1 MKDVSGLGLDW
12 IRMFFLCALVPL
24 PASADITCASC
35 SSPIKIRGNEA
46 LTQVTQTIIVNRQFE
61 SVTVGSAL
69 KSRIWGLDRPQLFTE
84 ANRGSPGR
92 QNTENAHLSS
102 VVQASPTKENDG
114 KVYSTVSSGGSR
126 KVKRSVFSSE
136 HEKSVNGAPAPR
148 FDFRRTGGADS
159 TGRSPKQNEPHLV
172 TSTFA
177 LSGDSAHNQAMV
189 LWSGHN
195 SSVILI
201 LTKLFD
207 FNLGTV
213 TESSLWRSVDFG
225 TTYEKLTDK
234 MMSRTMLS
242 YLYVC
247 PTNKRKI
254 LILSDPEV
262 ESCLLIS
269 SDEGATFQKYNINF
283 YIMSLLFH
291 PTQENWILAYSH
303 DQRLYSSMDFGKKW
317 ILINERVTPGRF
329 YCTCGILIRA
339 MSGLDKEADLV
350 HIEARTDS
358 GQMQYITCRAQK
370 CSEEGRQYPFSG
382 RIDTNSLV
390 VQDQYIFLQL
400 TTGGRTT
407 YFVSYQRGPFRT
419 IQLPKYC
426 LPKDMHIV
434 STDEGQV
441 LAAVQEWNENDTY
454 SLYISD
460 TPGVYFTRS
469 LPNLRTSRGLA
480 GNLIVDVYKVAG
492 VSGLIIANKKEDTQM
507 KTYITFNKGQTWA
520 LLQPPTKDANGND
533 INCYLPSCSLHL
545 HLQMSEN
552 PYTPDTISTK
562 HSAPGIIV
570 ATGNIGP
577 ELSFSNTGMFVS
589 SDAGNTWRQIFEEE
603 HSVWFLDHGG
613 ALLAVTQSAVPTRY
627 LWISLD
633 EGRQWDR
640 LSFSSTPL
648 FVDGVLMTPET
659 ENHIITF
666 FGHFSYHS
674 DWQLIK
680 IDYSSLFGRKCTDG
694 DFQTWHLHNKGE
706 VCVMGER
713 QVYMK
718 RKPGTRC
725 TLGREYSRVVSAE
738 PCICTLYDFECDYGF
753 ERQPSGKCSP
763 AFWYD
768 VNLPSHTCSH
778 GQHFRNSTGYRRVM
792 LNNCREGLKD
802 TLSPKTQQ
810 CKPIAPKGLQLSTS
824 NSQLTAIL
832 GTNIT
837 FRVTLQNGDS
847 LSTSLHVDFGDGT
860 SVSYSNISRL
870 GDSITHT
877 YRIAGIFRVTAHAQN
892 SQGSDS
898 NSVYLHITSPVERVF
913 LSAPVVVTRGREA
926 NLTAV
931 LWPSQ
936 PRTATF
942 YWWFNNSTEPLITLD
957 GSVSHIFTQEG
968 SNSVTVQVSAG
979 GAVLQDVKTII
990 VKEFFR
996 SLLLSFSPNLEEHN
1010 PSVAEWRQDVGRV
1023 VRATLTQVCGFPE
1036 AQLLVSVFPGS
1047 PTAAELFILP
1057 DKNQSAYRSHAEE
1070 QLDKMSEVLVNAL
1083 NLNLIQFDLKPDTRV
1098 TVSLSQLTLAPLV
1111 DSTALPSGS
1120 AMLLL
1125 VSLGLLGLAILLI
1138 YKFKRKIPWIHVET
1152 EDTHEKEPE
1161 MISAVGQ
1168 EKNGTHT
1175 TATSSFTP
1183 CSKHSAHTPFPSNPG
1198 TLNSFSHLPP
1208 PRELME
1214 KELEAH
1220 NTGGLGVGERLRTRQ
1235 IPNCTNV

>member
-1 MKDVSGLGLDW
+1 MCKWTLLGDLLTVCV
-12 IRMFFLCALVPL
+12 FFF
-24 PASADITCASC
+24 
-35 SSPIKIRGNEA
+35 
-46 LTQVTQTIIVNRQFE
+46 Q
-61 SVTVGSAL
+61 
-69 KSRIWGLDRPQLFTE
+69 
-84 ANRGSPGR
+84 
-92 QNTENAHLSS
+92 
-102 VVQASPTKENDG
+102 
-114 KVYSTVSSGGSR
+114 
-126 KVKRSVFSSE
+126 
-136 HEKSVNGAPAPR
+136 
-148 FDFRRTGGADS
+148 
-159 TGRSPKQNEPHLV
+159 
-172 TSTFA
+172 
-177 LSGDSAHNQAMV
+177 
-189 LWSGHN
+189 
-195 SSVILI
+195 VILI

-225 TTYEKLTDK
+225 TTYEKLMDK
-234 MMSRTMLS
+234 VMIRTMLS
-242 YLYVC
+242 YLYVF

-262 ESCLLIS
+262 ESSLLIS
-269 SDEGATFQKYNINF
+269 SDEGATFQKFNINF

-303 DQRLYSSMDFGKKW
+303 DQRLYSSLDFGKKW
-317 ILINERVTPGRF
+317 ILVHERVTPGRF
-329 YCTCGILIRA
+329 YWY
-339 MSGLDKEADLV
+339 
-350 HIEARTDS
+350 DS
-358 GQMQYITCRAQK
+358 HTHTHTQKMQYITCRAQK

-400 TTGGRTT
+400 TTAGRTT

-469 LPNLRTSRGLA
+469 LPNLHTFRSLA

-492 VSGLIIANKKEDTQM
+492 VSGLIIANKKEDAQM
-507 KTYITFNKGQTWA
+507 RTYITYNKGQTWS
-520 LLQPPTKDANGND
+520 LLQPPAKDTTGHD
-533 INCYLPSCSLHL
+533 INCNLPSCSLHL
-545 HLQMSEN
+545 LLQMSEN

-577 ELSFSNTGMFVS
+577 ELSFSNTGMFIS

-613 ALLAVTQSAVPTRY
+613 ALLAVTQSVVPTRH

-633 EGRQWDR
+633 EGRQWDK

-648 FVDGVLMTPET
+648 FVDGVMMTPET

-666 FGHFSYHS
+666 FGHFNYHS

-725 TLGREYSRVVSAE
+725 TLGQEYSRVVSAE

-753 ERQPSGKCSP
+753 ERQASGKCAP

-768 VNLPSHTCSH
+768 VNLPAHTCSH
-778 GQHFRNSTGYRRVM
+778 GQRYRNSTGYRQVL

-802 TLSPKTQQ
+802 TLSPKMQQ
-810 CKPIAPKGLQLSTS
+810 CKPIAPSGLQLSTI
-824 NSQLTAIL
+824 NSQLTAVL

-837 FRVTLQNGDS
+837 FRVALQN
-847 LSTSLHVDFGDGT
+847 
-860 SVSYSNISRL
+860 VSQQVHRHTHKVIYKVLCFRL
-870 GDSITHT
+870 VVLKLFKTN
-877 YRIAGIFRVTAHAQN
+877 F
-892 SQGSDS
+892 
-898 NSVYLHITSPVERVF
+898 TSPVERIF
-913 LSAPVVVTRGREA
+913 LSAPVVVIRGNEA

-942 YWWFNNSTEPLITLD
+942 YWWFSNRTEPLITL
-957 GSVSHIFTQEG
+957 EG
-968 SNSVTVQVSAG
+968 SISHTYTREGPNSVTVQVSAG
-979 GAVLQDVKTII
+979 GTVLQDVKII
-990 VKEFFR
+990 TVKDFFR

-1010 PSVAEWRQDVGRV
+1010 PSIAEWRQDVGRV
-1023 VRATLTQVCGFPE
+1023 VRATLSQVCGFPE
-1036 AQLLVSVFPGS
+1036 DQLLVSVFPGS

-1057 DKNQSAYRSHAEE
+1057 ETNQSAFRSYTEE
-1070 QLDKMSEVLVNAL
+1070 QLDKAR
-1083 NLNLIQFDLKPDTRV
+1083 T
-1098 TVSLSQLTLAPLV
+1098 
-1111 DSTALPSGS
+1111 
-1120 AMLLL
+1120 
-1125 VSLGLLGLAILLI
+1125 
-1138 YKFKRKIPWIHVET
+1138 
-1152 EDTHEKEPE
+1152 
-1161 MISAVGQ
+1161 
-1168 EKNGTHT
+1168 THT
-1175 TATSSFTP
+1175 HT
-1183 CSKHSAHTPFPSNPG
+1183 HAHI
-1198 TLNSFSHLPP
+1198 L
-1208 PRELME
+1208 
-1214 KELEAH
+1214 K
-1220 NTGGLGVGERLRTRQ
+1220 Q
-1235 IPNCTNV
+1235 NVLL

>member
-1 MKDVSGLGLDW
+1 MIKTKNVLGFESSWTYWTL
-12 IRMFFLCALVPL
+12 FFLCALVPL
-24 PASADITCASC
+24 PVRAEITCASC
-35 SSPIKIRGNEA
+35 FAPIRRA
-46 LTQVTQTIIVNRQFE
+46 AFVSRDF
-61 SVTVGSAL
+61 GSAPDGSTDKNWKWRL
-69 KSRIWGLDRPQLFTE
+69 DGAQLSPEAHEKSPSVSWIEKLQN
-84 ANRGSPGR
+84 ANISRAERTSPA
-92 QNTENAHLSS
+92 EE
-102 VVQASPTKENDG
+102 KDG
-114 KVYSTVSSGGSR
+114 KVYPTSSPEEPKVNRREKRSLFPPESATGSR
-126 KVKRSVFSSE
+126 FE
-136 HEKSVNGAPAPR
+136 
-148 FDFRRTGGADS
+148 FRRTGGVDG
-159 TGRSPKQNEPHLV
+159 TGKSPRQNEPHLI

-177 LSGDSAHNQAMV
+177 LSADSAHNQAMV
-189 LWSGHN
+189 LWSGPN

-225 TTYEKLTDK
+225 TTYEKLMDK
-234 MMSRTMLS
+234 VMIRTMLS

-262 ESCLLIS
+262 ESSLLIS
-269 SDEGATFQKYNINF
+269 SDEGATFQKFNINF

-291 PTQENWILAYSH
+291 PTQENWIL
-303 DQRLYSSMDFGKKW
+303 LYSSVDFGKKW
-317 ILINERVTPGRF
+317 ILVHERVTPGRF
-329 YCTCGILIRA
+329 YWYESRRSCAQAYPVLIN
-339 MSGLDKEADLV
+339 LCVCLTE
-350 HIEARTDS
+350 
-358 GQMQYITCRAQK
+358 MQYITCRAQK

-400 TTGGRTT
+400 TTAGRTM

-469 LPNLRTSRGLA
+469 LPNLHTFRSLT

-492 VSGLIIANKKEDTQM
+492 VSGLIIANKKEDSQM
-507 KTYITFNKGQTWA
+507 RTYITYNKGQTWS
-520 LLQPPTKDANGND
+520 LLQPPVKDTTGHD
-533 INCYLPSCSLHL
+533 IHCNLPSCSLHL
-545 HLQMSEN
+545 LLQMSEN

-577 ELSFSNTGMFVS
+577 ELSFSNTGMFIS
-589 SDAGNTWRQIFEEE
+589 SDAGNTWRKIFEEE
-603 HSVWFLDHGG
+603 HGVWFLDHGG
-613 ALLAVTQSAVPTRY
+613 ALLAVTQSAVPTRH

-633 EGRQWDR
+633 EGRKWDK

-666 FGHFSYHS
+666 FGHFNYHS

-753 ERQPSGKCSP
+753 ERQASGKCAP

-768 VNLPSHTCSH
+768 VNLPAHTCSH
-778 GQHFRNSTGYRRVM
+778 GQHYRNSTGYRQVL

-802 TLSPKTQQ
+802 TLSPKMQQ
-810 CKPIAPKGLQLSTS
+810 CKPIAPSGLQLSTI
-824 NSQLTAIL
+824 NSQLTAVL

-837 FRVTLQNGDS
+837 FRVALQNVS
-847 LSTSLHVDFGDGT
+847 QQVLHVDFGDGI

-870 GDSITHT
+870 GDSITHM
-877 YRIAGIFRVTAHAQN
+877 YRVAGIFRVTACAQN

-898 NSVYLHITSPVERVF
+898 SFLYLHITSPVERIF
-913 LSAPVVVTRGREA
+913 LSAPVVVIRGNEA

-942 YWWFNNSTEPLITLD
+942 YWWFSNSTEPLITLE
-957 GSVSHIFTQEG
+957 GSISYIFTREG
-968 SNSVTVQVSAG
+968 PNSVTVQVSTG
-979 GAVLQDVKTII
+979 GTVLQDVKII
-990 VKEFFR
+990 TVKDFFR

-1010 PSVAEWRQDVGRV
+1010 PSIAEWRQDVGRV
-1023 VRATLTQVCGFPE
+1023 VRATLSQVCGFPE
-1036 AQLLVSVFPGS
+1036 DQMLVSVFPGS

-1057 DKNQSAYRSHAEE
+1057 KTNQSEFRSHTEE
-1070 QLDKMSEVLVNAL
+1070 QLDKMSEVFMNTL
-1083 NLNLIQFDLKPDTRV
+1083 NQNLIHFDLKPDTRV
-1098 TVSLSQLTLAPLV
+1098 TVSVSQLTLAPLV
-1111 DSTALPSGS
+1111 DSSVLHSGS

-1125 VSLGLLGLAILLI
+1125 FSLGLVGLAILFI
-1138 YKFKRKIPWIHVET
+1138 YKFKRDCFLLIWST
-1152 EDTHEKEPE
+1152 WTRN
-1161 MISAVGQ
+1161 
-1168 EKNGTHT
+1168 KN
-1175 TATSSFTP
+1175 
-1183 CSKHSAHTPFPSNPG
+1183 PSNFLFPQ
-1198 TLNSFSHLPP
+1198 H
-1208 PRELME
+1208 
-1214 KELEAH
+1214 
-1220 NTGGLGVGERLRTRQ
+1220 
-1235 IPNCTNV
+1235 

>member
-1 MKDVSGLGLDW
+1 MIKTKNVLGFESSWTYWTL
-12 IRMFFLCALVPL
+12 FFLCALVPL
-24 PASADITCASC
+24 PVRAEITCASC
-35 SSPIKIRGNEA
+35 FAPIRRA
-46 LTQVTQTIIVNRQFE
+46 AFVSRDF
-61 SVTVGSAL
+61 GSAPDGSTDKNWKWRL
-69 KSRIWGLDRPQLFTE
+69 DGDQLSPEAHEKSPSVSWIEKLQN
-84 ANRGSPGR
+84 ANISRAERTSPA
-92 QNTENAHLSS
+92 EE
-102 VVQASPTKENDG
+102 KDG
-114 KVYSTVSSGGSR
+114 KVYPTSSPEEPKVNRREKRSLFPPESAAGSR
-126 KVKRSVFSSE
+126 FQ
-136 HEKSVNGAPAPR
+136 
-148 FDFRRTGGADS
+148 FRRTGGVDG
-159 TGRSPKQNEPHLV
+159 TGKSPRQNEPHLI

-177 LSGDSAHNQAMV
+177 LSADSAHNQAMV
-189 LWSGHN
+189 LWSGPN

-234 MMSRTMLS
+234 VMIRTMLS

-262 ESCLLIS
+262 ESSLLIS
-269 SDEGATFQKYNINF
+269 SDEGATFQKFNINF

-303 DQRLYSSMDFGKKW
+303 DQRLYSSVDFGKKW
-317 ILINERVTPGRF
+317 ILVHERVTPGRF
-329 YCTCGILIRA
+329 YWYESRRSCAQAYPVLIN
-339 MSGLDKEADLV
+339 LCVCLTE
-350 HIEARTDS
+350 
-358 GQMQYITCRAQK
+358 MQYITCRAQK

-400 TTGGRTT
+400 TTAGRTM

-469 LPNLRTSRGLA
+469 LPNLHTFRSLT

-492 VSGLIIANKKEDTQM
+492 VSGLIIANKKEDSQM
-507 KTYITFNKGQTWA
+507 RTYITYNKGQTWS
-520 LLQPPTKDANGND
+520 LLQPPVKDTTGHD
-533 INCYLPSCSLHL
+533 INCNLPSCSLHL
-545 HLQMSEN
+545 LLQMSEN

-577 ELSFSNTGMFVS
+577 ELSFSNTGMFIS
-589 SDAGNTWRQIFEEE
+589 SDAGNTWRKIFEEE
-603 HSVWFLDHGG
+603 HGVWFLDHGG
-613 ALLAVTQSAVPTRY
+613 ALLAVTQSAVPTRH

-633 EGRQWDR
+633 EGRKWDK

-666 FGHFSYHS
+666 FGHFNYHS

-753 ERQPSGKCSP
+753 ERQASGKCAP

-768 VNLPSHTCSH
+768 VNLPAHTCSH
-778 GQHFRNSTGYRRVM
+778 GQHYRNSTGYRQVL

-802 TLSPKTQQ
+802 TLSPKMQQ
-810 CKPIAPKGLQLSTS
+810 CKPIAPSGLQLSTI
-824 NSQLTAIL
+824 NSQLTAVL

-837 FRVTLQNGDS
+837 FRVALQNVS
-847 LSTSLHVDFGDGT
+847 QQVLHVDFGDGI

-870 GDSITHT
+870 GDSITHM
-877 YRIAGIFRVTAHAQN
+877 YRVAGIFRVTARAQN

-898 NSVYLHITSPVERVF
+898 SFLYLHITSPVERIF
-913 LSAPVVVTRGREA
+913 LSAPVVVIRGNEA

-942 YWWFNNSTEPLITLD
+942 YWWFSNSTEPLITL
-957 GSVSHIFTQEG
+957 EG
-968 SNSVTVQVSAG
+968 SISYTFTREGPNSVTVQVSTG
-979 GAVLQDVKTII
+979 GTVLQDVKII
-990 VKEFFR
+990 TVKDFFR

-1010 PSVAEWRQDVGRV
+1010 PSIAEWRQDVGRV
-1023 VRATLTQVCGFPE
+1023 VRATLSQVCGFPE
-1036 AQLLVSVFPGS
+1036 DQMLVSVFPGS

-1057 DKNQSAYRSHAEE
+1057 NTNQSEFRSHTEE
-1070 QLDKMSEVLVNAL
+1070 QLDKMSEVFMNAL
-1083 NLNLIQFDLKPDTRV
+1083 NQNLIHFDLKPDTRV
-1098 TVSLSQLTLAPLV
+1098 TVSVSQLTLDFNQCSLMTQNAYTKC
-1111 DSTALPSGS
+1111 TAL
-1120 AMLLL
+1120 LLS
-1125 VSLGLLGLAILLI
+1125 VVIGLILHCCLWLSYI
-1138 YKFKRKIPWIHVET
+1138 SPFHTVIPVNCHKIT
-1152 EDTHEKEPE
+1152 R
-1161 MISAVGQ
+1161 
-1168 EKNGTHT
+1168 T
-1175 TATSSFTP
+1175 TLPVNSKMH
-1183 CSKHSAHTPFPSNPG
+1183 CSQ
-1198 TLNSFSHLPP
+1198 
-1208 PRELME
+1208 
-1214 KELEAH
+1214 
-1220 NTGGLGVGERLRTRQ
+1220 RQ
-1235 IPNCTNV
+1235 

>member
-1 MKDVSGLGLDW
+1 MRGRMIKTKNVLGFESSWTYWTL
-12 IRMFFLCALVPL
+12 FFLCALVPL
-24 PASADITCASC
+24 PVRAEITCASC
-35 SSPIKIRGNEA
+35 FAPIRRA
-46 LTQVTQTIIVNRQFE
+46 AFVSRDF
-61 SVTVGSAL
+61 GSAPDGSTDKNWKWRL
-69 KSRIWGLDRPQLFTE
+69 DGDQLSPEAHEKSPSVSWIEKLQN
-84 ANRGSPGR
+84 ANISRAERTSPA
-92 QNTENAHLSS
+92 EE
-102 VVQASPTKENDG
+102 KDG
-114 KVYSTVSSGGSR
+114 KVYPTSSPEEPKVNRREKRSLFPPESAAGSR
-126 KVKRSVFSSE
+126 FQ
-136 HEKSVNGAPAPR
+136 
-148 FDFRRTGGADS
+148 FRRTGGVDG
-159 TGRSPKQNEPHLV
+159 TGKSPRQNEPHLI

-177 LSGDSAHNQAMV
+177 LSADSAHNQAMV
-189 LWSGHN
+189 LWSGPN

-234 MMSRTMLS
+234 VMIRTMLS

-262 ESCLLIS
+262 ESSLLIS
-269 SDEGATFQKYNINF
+269 SDEGATFQKFNINF

-303 DQRLYSSMDFGKKW
+303 DQRL
-317 ILINERVTPGRF
+317 
-329 YCTCGILIRA
+329 
-339 MSGLDKEADLV
+339 
-350 HIEARTDS
+350 
-358 GQMQYITCRAQK
+358 
-370 CSEEGRQYPFSG
+370 
-382 RIDTNSLV
+382 
-390 VQDQYIFLQL
+390 
-400 TTGGRTT
+400 TTAGRTM

-469 LPNLRTSRGLA
+469 LPNLHTFRSLT

-492 VSGLIIANKKEDTQM
+492 VSGLIIANKKEDSQM
-507 KTYITFNKGQTWA
+507 RTYITYNKGQTWS
-520 LLQPPTKDANGND
+520 LLQPPVKDTTGHD
-533 INCYLPSCSLHL
+533 INCNLPSCSLHL
-545 HLQMSEN
+545 LLQMSEN

-577 ELSFSNTGMFVS
+577 ELSFSNTGMFIS
-589 SDAGNTWRQIFEEE
+589 SDAGNTWRKIFEEE
-603 HSVWFLDHGG
+603 HGVWFLDHGG
-613 ALLAVTQSAVPTRY
+613 ALLAVTQSAVPTRH

-633 EGRQWDR
+633 EGRKWDK

-666 FGHFSYHS
+666 FGHFNYHS

-753 ERQPSGKCSP
+753 ERQASGKCAP

-768 VNLPSHTCSH
+768 VNLPAHTCSH
-778 GQHFRNSTGYRRVM
+778 GQHYRNSTGYRQVL

-802 TLSPKTQQ
+802 TLSPKMQQ
-810 CKPIAPKGLQLSTS
+810 CKPIAPSGLQLSTI
-824 NSQLTAIL
+824 NSQLTAVL

-837 FRVTLQNGDS
+837 FRVALQNGES
-847 LSTSLHVDFGDGT
+847 LSTSLHVDFGDGI

-870 GDSITHT
+870 GDSITHM
-877 YRIAGIFRVTAHAQN
+877 YRVAGIFRVTARAQN

-898 NSVYLHITSPVERVF
+898 SFLYLHITSPVERIF
-913 LSAPVVVTRGREA
+913 LSAPVVVIRGNEA

-942 YWWFNNSTEPLITLD
+942 YWWFSNSTEPLITL
-957 GSVSHIFTQEG
+957 EG
-968 SNSVTVQVSAG
+968 SISYTFTREGPNSVTVQVSTG
-979 GAVLQDVKTII
+979 GTVLQDVKII
-990 VKEFFR
+990 TVKDFFR

-1010 PSVAEWRQDVGRV
+1010 PSIAEWRQDVGRV
-1023 VRATLTQVCGFPE
+1023 VRATLSQVCGFPE
-1036 AQLLVSVFPGS
+1036 DQMLVSVFPGS

-1057 DKNQSAYRSHAEE
+1057 NTNQSEFRSHTEE
-1070 QLDKMSEVLVNAL
+1070 QLDKMSEVFMNAL
-1083 NLNLIQFDLKPDTRV
+1083 NQNLIHFDLKPDTRV
-1098 TVSLSQLTLAPLV
+1098 TVSVSQLTLASLV
-1111 DSTALPSGS
+1111 DSSVLHSGS

-1125 VSLGLLGLAILLI
+1125 VSLGLVGLAILFI

-1175 TATSSFTP
+1175 TATSFTV
-1183 CSKHSAHTPFPSNPG
+1183 CNTHTTQTPFPSNTG
-1198 TLNSFSHLPP
+1198 THNSFSHLPP

-1220 NTGGLGVGERLRTRQ
+1220 NTGGLGVEERQRTRQ

>member
-1 MKDVSGLGLDW
+1 MCVQHQL
-12 IRMFFLCALVPL
+12 
-24 PASADITCASC
+24 
-35 SSPIKIRGNEA
+35 
-46 LTQVTQTIIVNRQFE
+46 QF
-61 SVTVGSAL
+61 
-69 KSRIWGLDRPQLFTE
+69 
-84 ANRGSPGR
+84 
-92 QNTENAHLSS
+92 
-102 VVQASPTKENDG
+102 
-114 KVYSTVSSGGSR
+114 
-126 KVKRSVFSSE
+126 FSSLPP
-136 HEKSVNGAPAPR
+136 SLSLSLSLSPSPLIIITSIR
-148 FDFRRTGGADS
+148 LLLADLL
-159 TGRSPKQNEPHLV
+159 TVCVFFFQ
-172 TSTFA
+172 
-177 LSGDSAHNQAMV
+177 
-189 LWSGHN
+189 
-195 SSVILI
+195 VILI

-234 MMSRTMLS
+234 VMIRTMLS

-262 ESCLLIS
+262 ESSLLIS
-269 SDEGATFQKYNINF
+269 SDEGATFQKFNINF

-303 DQRLYSSMDFGKKW
+303 DQRLYSSVDFGKKW
-317 ILINERVTPGRF
+317 ILVHERVTPGRF
-329 YCTCGILIRA
+329 YWYESRRSCAQAYPVLIN
-339 MSGLDKEADLV
+339 LCVCLTE
-350 HIEARTDS
+350 
-358 GQMQYITCRAQK
+358 MQYITCRAQK

-400 TTGGRTT
+400 
-407 YFVSYQRGPFRT
+407 FSMQ
-419 IQLPKYC
+419 
-426 LPKDMHIV
+426 DMHIV

-469 LPNLRTSRGLA
+469 LPNLHTFRSLT

-492 VSGLIIANKKEDTQM
+492 VSGLIIANKKEDSQM
-507 KTYITFNKGQTWA
+507 RTYITYNKGQTWS
-520 LLQPPTKDANGND
+520 LLQPPVKDTTGHD
-533 INCYLPSCSLHL
+533 INCNLPSCSLHL
-545 HLQMSEN
+545 LLQMSEN

-577 ELSFSNTGMFVS
+577 ELSFSNTGMFIS
-589 SDAGNTWRQIFEEE
+589 SDAGNTWRKIFEEE
-603 HSVWFLDHGG
+603 HGVWFLDHGG
-613 ALLAVTQSAVPTRY
+613 ALLAVTQSAVPTRH

-633 EGRQWDR
+633 EGRKWDK

-666 FGHFSYHS
+666 FGHFNYHS

-753 ERQPSGKCSP
+753 ERQASGKCAP
-763 AFWYD
+763 AFWYN
-768 VNLPSHTCSH
+768 VNLPAHTCSH
-778 GQHFRNSTGYRRVM
+778 GQHYRNSTGYRQVL

-802 TLSPKTQQ
+802 TLSPKMQQ
-810 CKPIAPKGLQLSTS
+810 CKPIAPNGLQLSTI
-824 NSQLTAIL
+824 NSQLTAVL

-837 FRVTLQNGDS
+837 FRVALQNVS
-847 LSTSLHVDFGDGT
+847 HLHVDFGDGI

-870 GDSITHT
+870 GDSITHM
-877 YRIAGIFRVTAHAQN
+877 YRVAGIFRVTARAQN

-898 NSVYLHITSPVERVF
+898 SFLYLHITSPVERIF
-913 LSAPVVVTRGREA
+913 LSAPVVVIRGNEA

-942 YWWFNNSTEPLITLD
+942 YWWFSNSTEPLITL
-957 GSVSHIFTQEG
+957 EG
-968 SNSVTVQVSAG
+968 SISYTFTREGPNSVTVQVSTG
-979 GAVLQDVKTII
+979 GTVLQDVKII
-990 VKEFFR
+990 TVKDFFR

-1010 PSVAEWRQDVGRV
+1010 PSIAEWRQDVGRV
-1023 VRATLTQVCGFPE
+1023 VRATLSQV
-1036 AQLLVSVFPGS
+1036 
-1047 PTAAELFILP
+1047 
-1057 DKNQSAYRSHAEE
+1057 Y
-1070 QLDKMSEVLVNAL
+1070 
-1083 NLNLIQFDLKPDTRV
+1083 
-1098 TVSLSQLTLAPLV
+1098 
-1111 DSTALPSGS
+1111 
-1120 AMLLL
+1120 
-1125 VSLGLLGLAILLI
+1125 
-1138 YKFKRKIPWIHVET
+1138 
-1152 EDTHEKEPE
+1152 
-1161 MISAVGQ
+1161 
-1168 EKNGTHT
+1168 
-1175 TATSSFTP
+1175 
-1183 CSKHSAHTPFPSNPG
+1183 
-1198 TLNSFSHLPP
+1198 
-1208 PRELME
+1208 
-1214 KELEAH
+1214 
-1220 NTGGLGVGERLRTRQ
+1220 
-1235 IPNCTNV
+1235 

>member
-1 MKDVSGLGLDW
+1 MIKTKNVLGFESSWTYWTL
-12 IRMFFLCALVPL
+12 FFLCALVPL
-24 PASADITCASC
+24 PVRAEITCASC
-35 SSPIKIRGNEA
+35 FAPIRRA
-46 LTQVTQTIIVNRQFE
+46 AFVSRDF
-61 SVTVGSAL
+61 GSAPDGSTDKNWKWRL
-69 KSRIWGLDRPQLFTE
+69 DGAQLSPEAHEKSPSVSWIEKLQN
-84 ANRGSPGR
+84 ANISRAERTSPA
-92 QNTENAHLSS
+92 EE
-102 VVQASPTKENDG
+102 KDG
-114 KVYSTVSSGGSR
+114 KVYPTSSPEEPKVNRREKRSLFPPESATGSR
-126 KVKRSVFSSE
+126 FE
-136 HEKSVNGAPAPR
+136 
-148 FDFRRTGGADS
+148 FRRTGGVDG
-159 TGRSPKQNEPHLV
+159 TGKSPRQNEPHLI

-177 LSGDSAHNQAMV
+177 LSADSAHNQAMV
-189 LWSGHN
+189 LWSGPN

-225 TTYEKLTDK
+225 TTYEKLMDK
-234 MMSRTMLS
+234 VMIRTMLS

-262 ESCLLIS
+262 ESSLLIS
-269 SDEGATFQKYNINF
+269 SDEGATFQKFNINF

-291 PTQENWILAYSH
+291 PTQENWIL
-303 DQRLYSSMDFGKKW
+303 LYSSVDFGKKW
-317 ILINERVTPGRF
+317 ILVHERVTPGRF
-329 YCTCGILIRA
+329 YWYESRRSCAQAYPVLIN
-339 MSGLDKEADLV
+339 LCVCLTE
-350 HIEARTDS
+350 
-358 GQMQYITCRAQK
+358 MQYITCRAQK

-400 TTGGRTT
+400 TTAGRTM

-469 LPNLRTSRGLA
+469 LPNLHTFRSLT

-492 VSGLIIANKKEDTQM
+492 VSGLIIANKKEDSQM
-507 KTYITFNKGQTWA
+507 RTYITYNKGQTWS
-520 LLQPPTKDANGND
+520 LLQPPVKDTTGHD
-533 INCYLPSCSLHL
+533 IHCNLPSCSLHL
-545 HLQMSEN
+545 LLQMSEN

-577 ELSFSNTGMFVS
+577 ELSFSNTGMFIS
-589 SDAGNTWRQIFEEE
+589 SDAGNTWRKIFEEE
-603 HSVWFLDHGG
+603 HGVWFLDHGG
-613 ALLAVTQSAVPTRY
+613 ALLAVTQSAVPTRH

-633 EGRQWDR
+633 EGRKWDK

-666 FGHFSYHS
+666 FGHFNYHS

-753 ERQPSGKCSP
+753 ERQASGKCAP

-768 VNLPSHTCSH
+768 VNLPAHTCSH
-778 GQHFRNSTGYRRVM
+778 GQHYRNSTGYRQVL

-802 TLSPKTQQ
+802 TLSPKMQQ
-810 CKPIAPKGLQLSTS
+810 CKPIAPSGLQLSTI
-824 NSQLTAIL
+824 NSQLTAVL

-837 FRVTLQNGDS
+837 FRVALQNVS
-847 LSTSLHVDFGDGT
+847 QQVLHVDFGDGI

-870 GDSITHT
+870 GDSITHM
-877 YRIAGIFRVTAHAQN
+877 YRVAGIFRVTACAQN

-898 NSVYLHITSPVERVF
+898 SFLYLHITSPVERIF
-913 LSAPVVVTRGREA
+913 LSAPVVVIRGNEA

-942 YWWFNNSTEPLITLD
+942 YWWFSNSTEPLITLE
-957 GSVSHIFTQEG
+957 GSISYIFTREG
-968 SNSVTVQVSAG
+968 PNSVTVQVSTG
-979 GAVLQDVKTII
+979 GTVLQDVKII
-990 VKEFFR
+990 TVKDFFR

-1010 PSVAEWRQDVGRV
+1010 PSIAEWRQDVGRV
-1023 VRATLTQVCGFPE
+1023 VRATLSQVCGFPE
-1036 AQLLVSVFPGS
+1036 DQMLVSVFPGS

-1057 DKNQSAYRSHAEE
+1057 KTNQSEFRSHTEE
-1070 QLDKMSEVLVNAL
+1070 QLDKMSEVFMNTL
-1083 NLNLIQFDLKPDTRV
+1083 NQNLIHFDLKPDTRV
-1098 TVSLSQLTLAPLV
+1098 TVSVSQLTLAPLV
-1111 DSTALPSGS
+1111 DSSVLHSGS

-1125 VSLGLLGLAILLI
+1125 FSLGLVGLAILFIYNSAKQIWANLYTVILI
-1138 YKFKRKIPWIHVET
+1138 
-1152 EDTHEKEPE
+1152 
-1161 MISAVGQ
+1161 
-1168 EKNGTHT
+1168 
-1175 TATSSFTP
+1175 
-1183 CSKHSAHTPFPSNPG
+1183 CPG
-1198 TLNSFSHLPP
+1198 
-1208 PRELME
+1208 
-1214 KELEAH
+1214 
-1220 NTGGLGVGERLRTRQ
+1220 NTNQ
-1235 IPNCTNV
+1235 C

>member
-1 MKDVSGLGLDW
+1 MRGRMMKMKDVLGFESCWTL
-12 IRMFFLCALVPL
+12 FFVCALVPL
-24 PASADITCASC
+24 PARSDITCTSC
-35 SSPIKIRGNEA
+35 FAPIRRNEA
-46 LTQVTQTIIVNRQFE
+46 HAKPTAFISRDF
-61 SVTVGSAL
+61 GSAPDGSTYKNWKWRL
-69 KSRIWGLDRPQLFTE
+69 DGAQLSSEAHKKSSFVSWREKLQ
-84 ANRGSPGR
+84 
-92 QNTENAHLSS
+92 NAHISRAERTS
-102 VVQASPTKENDG
+102 PAEEKDEKVYPTKDTQMNKREKRSLFPPD
-114 KVYSTVSSGGSR
+114 SAAGSR
-126 KVKRSVFSSE
+126 FE
-136 HEKSVNGAPAPR
+136 
-148 FDFRRTGGADS
+148 FRRTGGVEG
-159 TGRSPKQNEPHLV
+159 TGKSPRQNEPHLI
-172 TSTFA
+172 TSSFA

-234 MMSRTMLS
+234 VMIRTMLS

-262 ESCLLIS
+262 ESSLLIS
-269 SDEGATFQKYNINF
+269 SDEGATFQKFNINF

-303 DQRLYSSMDFGKKW
+303 DQRL
-317 ILINERVTPGRF
+317 
-329 YCTCGILIRA
+329 
-339 MSGLDKEADLV
+339 
-350 HIEARTDS
+350 
-358 GQMQYITCRAQK
+358 
-370 CSEEGRQYPFSG
+370 
-382 RIDTNSLV
+382 
-390 VQDQYIFLQL
+390 
-400 TTGGRTT
+400 TTAGRTT

-492 VSGLIIANKKEDTQM
+492 VSGLIIANKKEDAQM
-507 KTYITFNKGQTWA
+507 TTYITYNKGQTWS
-520 LLQPPTKDANGND
+520 LLQPPTKDTTGHD
-533 INCYLPSCSLHL
+533 INCNLPSCSLHL

-577 ELSFSNTGMFVS
+577 ELSFSNTGMFIS

-613 ALLAVTQSAVPTRY
+613 ALLAVTQSAVPTRH

-633 EGRQWDR
+633 EGRQWDK

-659 ENHIITF
+659 ENRIITF

-753 ERQPSGKCSP
+753 ERQASGKCAP
-763 AFWYD
+763 AFWYN
-768 VNLPSHTCSH
+768 VNLPAHTCSH
-778 GQHFRNSTGYRRVM
+778 GQHYRNSTGYRKVL

-802 TLSPKTQQ
+802 TLSPRMQQ
-810 CKPIAPKGLQLSTS
+810 CKPIAPSGLQLSTI
-824 NSQLTAIL
+824 NSQLTAVL

-837 FRVTLQNGDS
+837 FRVALQNGDS
-847 LSTSLHVDFGDGT
+847 LSTSLHVDFGDGI

-877 YRIAGIFRVTAHAQN
+877 YRVAGIFRVTARAQN
-892 SQGSDS
+892 SHGSDS
-898 NSVYLHITSPVERVF
+898 SSLYLHITSPVERIF
-913 LSAPVVVTRGREA
+913 LSAPVVVIRGKEA

-942 YWWFNNSTEPLITLD
+942 YWWFNNSTEPLITLE
-957 GSVSHIFTQEG
+957 GSVSHTFTQEG
-968 SNSVTVQVSAG
+968 PNSVTVQVSAG
-979 GAVLQDVKTII
+979 GTVLQDVKII
-990 VKEFFR
+990 TVKDFFR
-996 SLLLSFSPNLEEHN
+996 SLLLSFSPNLDEHN

-1023 VRATLTQVCGFPE
+1023 VRATLSQVCGFPE
-1036 AQLLVSVFPGS
+1036 DQLLVSVFPGS

-1057 DKNQSAYRSHAEE
+1057 ETNQSAFRSHTEE
-1070 QLDKMSEVLVNAL
+1070 QLDKMSEVFMNAL
-1083 NLNLIQFDLKPDTRV
+1083 NQNLIQFDLKPGTRV
-1098 TVSLSQLTLAPLV
+1098 TVSVSQLTLAPLV
-1111 DSTALPSGS
+1111 DSSVLPSGS

-1125 VSLGLLGLAILLI
+1125 VSLGLVGLAILFI

-1168 EKNGTHT
+1168 EKNGTRTSATAFTTCSAHT
-1175 TATSSFTP
+1175 T
-1183 CSKHSAHTPFPSNPG
+1183 HTPFPSNTG
-1198 TLNSFSHLPP
+1198 THNSFSHLPP
-1208 PRELME
+1208 PRELIE

-1220 NTGGLGVGERLRTRQ
+1220 NTGGLGVGERQRTRQ

>member
-1 MKDVSGLGLDW
+1 MIKTKNVLGFESSWTYWTL
-12 IRMFFLCALVPL
+12 FFLCALVPL
-24 PASADITCASC
+24 PVRAEITCASC
-35 SSPIKIRGNEA
+35 FAPIRRA
-46 LTQVTQTIIVNRQFE
+46 AFVSRDF
-61 SVTVGSAL
+61 GSAPDGSTDKNWKWRL
-69 KSRIWGLDRPQLFTE
+69 DGDQLSPEAHEKSPSVSWIEKLQN
-84 ANRGSPGR
+84 ANISRAERTSPA
-92 QNTENAHLSS
+92 EE
-102 VVQASPTKENDG
+102 KDG
-114 KVYSTVSSGGSR
+114 KVYPTSSPEEPKVNRREKRSLFPPESAAGSR
-126 KVKRSVFSSE
+126 FQ
-136 HEKSVNGAPAPR
+136 
-148 FDFRRTGGADS
+148 FRRTGGVDG
-159 TGRSPKQNEPHLV
+159 TGKSPRQNEPHLI

-177 LSGDSAHNQAMV
+177 LSADSAHNQAMV
-189 LWSGHN
+189 LWSGPN

-234 MMSRTMLS
+234 VMIRTMLS

-262 ESCLLIS
+262 ESSLLIS
-269 SDEGATFQKYNINF
+269 SDEGATFQKFNINF

-303 DQRLYSSMDFGKKW
+303 DQRLYSSVDFGKKW
-317 ILINERVTPGRF
+317 ILVHERVTPGRF
-329 YCTCGILIRA
+329 YWYESRRSCAQAYPVLIN
-339 MSGLDKEADLV
+339 LCVCLTE
-350 HIEARTDS
+350 
-358 GQMQYITCRAQK
+358 MQYITCRAQK

-400 TTGGRTT
+400 TTAGRTM

-469 LPNLRTSRGLA
+469 LPNLHTFRSLT

-492 VSGLIIANKKEDTQM
+492 VSGLIIANKKEDSQM
-507 KTYITFNKGQTWA
+507 RTYITYNKGQTWS
-520 LLQPPTKDANGND
+520 LLQPPVKDTTGHD
-533 INCYLPSCSLHL
+533 INCNLPSCSLHL
-545 HLQMSEN
+545 LLQMSEN

-577 ELSFSNTGMFVS
+577 ELSFSNTGMFIS
-589 SDAGNTWRQIFEEE
+589 SDAGNTWRKIFEEE
-603 HSVWFLDHGG
+603 HGVWFLDHGG
-613 ALLAVTQSAVPTRY
+613 ALLAVTQSAVPTRH

-633 EGRQWDR
+633 EGRKWDK

-666 FGHFSYHS
+666 FGHFNYHS

-753 ERQPSGKCSP
+753 ERQASGKCAP

-768 VNLPSHTCSH
+768 VNLPAHTCSH
-778 GQHFRNSTGYRRVM
+778 GQHYRNSTGYRQVL

-802 TLSPKTQQ
+802 TLSPKMQQ
-810 CKPIAPKGLQLSTS
+810 CKPIAPSGLQLSTI
-824 NSQLTAIL
+824 NSQLTAVL

-837 FRVTLQNGDS
+837 FRVALQNVS
-847 LSTSLHVDFGDGT
+847 QQVLHVDFGDGI

-870 GDSITHT
+870 GDSITHM
-877 YRIAGIFRVTAHAQN
+877 YRVAGIFRVTARAQN

-898 NSVYLHITSPVERVF
+898 SFLYLHITSPVERIF
-913 LSAPVVVTRGREA
+913 LSAPVVVIRGNEA

-942 YWWFNNSTEPLITLD
+942 YWWFSNSTEPLITL
-957 GSVSHIFTQEG
+957 EG
-968 SNSVTVQVSAG
+968 SISYTFTREGPNSVTVQVSTG
-979 GAVLQDVKTII
+979 GTVLQDVKII
-990 VKEFFR
+990 TVKDFFR

-1010 PSVAEWRQDVGRV
+1010 PSIAEWRQDVGRV
-1023 VRATLTQVCGFPE
+1023 VRATLSQVCGFPE
-1036 AQLLVSVFPGS
+1036 DQMLVSVFPGS

-1057 DKNQSAYRSHAEE
+1057 NTNQSEFRSHTEE
-1070 QLDKMSEVLVNAL
+1070 QLDKMSEVFMNAL
-1083 NLNLIQFDLKPDTRV
+1083 NQNLIHFDLKPDTRV
-1098 TVSLSQLTLAPLV
+1098 TVSMHASSASECYDWPSRCLT
-1111 DSTALPSGS
+1111 
-1120 AMLLL
+1120 
-1125 VSLGLLGLAILLI
+1125 
-1138 YKFKRKIPWIHVET
+1138 
-1152 EDTHEKEPE
+1152 
-1161 MISAVGQ
+1161 
-1168 EKNGTHT
+1168 
-1175 TATSSFTP
+1175 
-1183 CSKHSAHTPFPSNPG
+1183 SAHS
-1198 TLNSFSHLPP
+1198 
-1208 PRELME
+1208 ELVCAHT
-1214 KELEAH
+1214 EL
-1220 NTGGLGVGERLRTRQ
+1220 
-1235 IPNCTNV
+1235 I

>member
-1 MKDVSGLGLDW
+1 MIKTKNVLGFESSWTYWTL
-12 IRMFFLCALVPL
+12 FFLCALVPL
-24 PASADITCASC
+24 PVRAEITCASC
-35 SSPIKIRGNEA
+35 FAPIRRA
-46 LTQVTQTIIVNRQFE
+46 AFVSRDF
-61 SVTVGSAL
+61 GSAPDGSTDKNWKWRL
-69 KSRIWGLDRPQLFTE
+69 DGDQLSPEAHEKSPSVSWIEKLQN
-84 ANRGSPGR
+84 ANISRAERTSPA
-92 QNTENAHLSS
+92 EE
-102 VVQASPTKENDG
+102 KDG
-114 KVYSTVSSGGSR
+114 KVYPTSSPEEPKVNRREKRSLFPPESAAGSR
-126 KVKRSVFSSE
+126 FE
-136 HEKSVNGAPAPR
+136 
-148 FDFRRTGGADS
+148 FRRTGGVDG
-159 TGRSPKQNEPHLV
+159 TGKSPRQNEPHLI

-177 LSGDSAHNQAMV
+177 LSADSAHNQAMV
-189 LWSGHN
+189 LWSGPN

-234 MMSRTMLS
+234 VMIRTMLS

-262 ESCLLIS
+262 ESSLLIS
-269 SDEGATFQKYNINF
+269 SDEGATFQKFNINF

-303 DQRLYSSMDFGKKW
+303 DQRLYSSVDFGKKW
-317 ILINERVTPGRF
+317 ILVHERVTPGRF
-329 YCTCGILIRA
+329 YWYESRRSCAQAYPVLIN
-339 MSGLDKEADLV
+339 LCVCLTE
-350 HIEARTDS
+350 
-358 GQMQYITCRAQK
+358 MQYITCRAQK

-400 TTGGRTT
+400 TTAGRTM

-469 LPNLRTSRGLA
+469 LPNLHTFRSLT

-492 VSGLIIANKKEDTQM
+492 VSGLIIANKKEDSQM
-507 KTYITFNKGQTWA
+507 RTYITYNKGQTWS
-520 LLQPPTKDANGND
+520 LLQPPVKDTTGHD
-533 INCYLPSCSLHL
+533 INCNLPSCSLHL
-545 HLQMSEN
+545 LLQMSEN

-577 ELSFSNTGMFVS
+577 ELSFSNTGMFIS
-589 SDAGNTWRQIFEEE
+589 SDAGNTWRKIFEEE
-603 HSVWFLDHGG
+603 HGVWFLDHGG
-613 ALLAVTQSAVPTRY
+613 ALLAVTQSAVPTRH

-633 EGRQWDR
+633 EGRKWDK

-666 FGHFSYHS
+666 FGHFNYHS

-753 ERQPSGKCSP
+753 ERQASGKCAP

-768 VNLPSHTCSH
+768 VNLPAHTCSH
-778 GQHFRNSTGYRRVM
+778 GQHYRNSTGYRQVL

-802 TLSPKTQQ
+802 TLSPKMQQ
-810 CKPIAPKGLQLSTS
+810 CKPIAPNGLQLSTI
-824 NSQLTAIL
+824 NSQLTAVL

-837 FRVTLQNGDS
+837 FRVALQNVS
-847 LSTSLHVDFGDGT
+847 QQVHRHTNLHVDFGDGI

-870 GDSITHT
+870 GDSITHM
-877 YRIAGIFRVTAHAQN
+877 YRVAGIFRVTARAQN

-898 NSVYLHITSPVERVF
+898 SFLYLHITSPVERIF
-913 LSAPVVVTRGREA
+913 LSAPVVVIRGNEA

-942 YWWFNNSTEPLITLD
+942 YWWFSNSTEPLITL
-957 GSVSHIFTQEG
+957 EG
-968 SNSVTVQVSAG
+968 SISYTFTREGPNSVTVQVSTG
-979 GAVLQDVKTII
+979 GTVLQDVKII
-990 VKEFFR
+990 TVKDFFR

-1010 PSVAEWRQDVGRV
+1010 PSIAEWRQDVGRV
-1023 VRATLTQVCGFPE
+1023 VRATLSQVCGFPE
-1036 AQLLVSVFPGS
+1036 DQMLVSVFPGS

-1057 DKNQSAYRSHAEE
+1057 KTNQSEFRSHTEE
-1070 QLDKMSEVLVNAL
+1070 QLDKMSEVFMNAL
-1083 NLNLIQFDLKPDTRV
+1083 NQNLIHFDLKPDTRV
-1098 TVSLSQLTLAPLV
+1098 TVSMHASSASECYDWPSRCLT
-1111 DSTALPSGS
+1111 
-1120 AMLLL
+1120 
-1125 VSLGLLGLAILLI
+1125 
-1138 YKFKRKIPWIHVET
+1138 
-1152 EDTHEKEPE
+1152 
-1161 MISAVGQ
+1161 
-1168 EKNGTHT
+1168 
-1175 TATSSFTP
+1175 
-1183 CSKHSAHTPFPSNPG
+1183 SAHS
-1198 TLNSFSHLPP
+1198 
-1208 PRELME
+1208 ELVCAHT
-1214 KELEAH
+1214 EL
-1220 NTGGLGVGERLRTRQ
+1220 
-1235 IPNCTNV
+1235 I

>member
-1 MKDVSGLGLDW
+1 MRGRMIKTQDVVGFESSWTYWTL
-12 IRMFFLCALVPL
+12 FFLCALVPL
-24 PASADITCASC
+24 PVRADITCASC
-35 SSPIKIRGNEA
+35 FAPIRRA
-46 LTQVTQTIIVNRQFE
+46 AFVSRDF
-61 SVTVGSAL
+61 GSAPDGSTDRNWKL
-69 KSRIWGLDRPQLFTE
+69 RLDGAQLSHEAQKKSPFVSWREKLQ
-84 ANRGSPGR
+84 
-92 QNTENAHLSS
+92 NAHISK
-102 VVQASPTKENDG
+102 AERTSPAEEKDG
-114 KVYSTVSSGGSR
+114 KVYPTWSPKETKVNRREKRSLFPSDSAAGSR
-126 KVKRSVFSSE
+126 FE
-136 HEKSVNGAPAPR
+136 
-148 FDFRRTGGADS
+148 FRRTGGVDG
-159 TGRSPKQNEPHLV
+159 TGKSPRQNEPHLI

-177 LSGDSAHNQAMV
+177 LSADSAHNQAMV
-189 LWSGHN
+189 LWCGHN

-225 TTYEKLTDK
+225 TTYEKLMDK
-234 MMSRTMLS
+234 VMIRTMLS
-242 YLYVC
+242 YLYVF

-262 ESCLLIS
+262 ESSLLIS
-269 SDEGATFQKYNINF
+269 SDEGATFQKFNINF

-303 DQRLYSSMDFGKKW
+303 DQRLYSSLDFGKKW
-317 ILINERVTPGRF
+317 ILVHERVTPGRF
-329 YCTCGILIRA
+329 YWAL
-339 MSGLDKEADLV
+339 SGLDKEADLV

-400 TTGGRTT
+400 TTAGRTT

-469 LPNLRTSRGLA
+469 LPNLHTFRSLA

-492 VSGLIIANKKEDTQM
+492 VSGLIIANKKEDAQM
-507 KTYITFNKGQTWA
+507 RTYITYNKGQTWS
-520 LLQPPTKDANGND
+520 LLQPPAKDTTGHD
-533 INCYLPSCSLHL
+533 INCNLPSCSLHL
-545 HLQMSEN
+545 LLQMSEN

-577 ELSFSNTGMFVS
+577 ELSFSNTGMFIS

-613 ALLAVTQSAVPTRY
+613 ALLAVTQSVVPTRH

-633 EGRQWDR
+633 EGRQWDK

-648 FVDGVLMTPET
+648 FVDGVMMTPET

-666 FGHFSYHS
+666 FGHFNYHS

-725 TLGREYSRVVSAE
+725 TLGQEYSRVVSAE

-753 ERQPSGKCSP
+753 ERQASGKCAP

-768 VNLPSHTCSH
+768 VNLPAHTCSH
-778 GQHFRNSTGYRRVM
+778 GQRYRNSTGYRQVL

-802 TLSPKTQQ
+802 TLSPKMQQ
-810 CKPIAPKGLQLSTS
+810 CKPIAPSGLQLSTI
-824 NSQLTAIL
+824 NSQLTAVL

-837 FRVTLQNGDS
+837 FRVALQN
-847 LSTSLHVDFGDGT
+847 V
-860 SVSYSNISRL
+860 N
-870 GDSITHT
+870 
-877 YRIAGIFRVTAHAQN
+877 
-892 SQGSDS
+892 
-898 NSVYLHITSPVERVF
+898 ITSDVSCLGPVERIF
-913 LSAPVVVTRGREA
+913 LSAPVVVIRGNEA

-942 YWWFNNSTEPLITLD
+942 YWWFSNRTEPLITL
-957 GSVSHIFTQEG
+957 EG
-968 SNSVTVQVSAG
+968 SISHTYTREGPNSVTVQVSAG
-979 GAVLQDVKTII
+979 GTVLQDVKII
-990 VKEFFR
+990 TVKDFFR

-1010 PSVAEWRQDVGRV
+1010 PSIAEWRQDVGRV
-1023 VRATLTQVCGFPE
+1023 VRATLSQVCGFPE
-1036 AQLLVSVFPGS
+1036 DQLLVSVFPGS

-1057 DKNQSAYRSHAEE
+1057 ETNQSAFRSYTEE
-1070 QLDKMSEVLVNAL
+1070 QLDKMSEVFMNAL
-1083 NLNLIQFDLKPDTRV
+1083 NQNLIQFDLKPDTRV
-1098 TVSLSQLTLAPLV
+1098 TVSVSQLTLAPLV
-1111 DSTALPSGS
+1111 DSSVLPSGS

-1125 VSLGLLGLAILLI
+1125 VSLGLVGLAIVFI

-1168 EKNGTHT
+1168 EKNGTRT
-1175 TATSSFTP
+1175 TATSFTT
-1183 CSKHSAHTPFPSNPG
+1183 CNAHTTQTPFPSN
-1198 TLNSFSHLPP
+1198 TRTHNSFSHLPP
-1208 PRELME
+1208 PRELIE

-1220 NTGGLGVGERLRTRQ
+1220 NTG
-1235 IPNCTNV
+1235 